1 MVKDDQ
7 FWQLPQ
13 VLKEVIETQK
23 DVDQKLLFEWMD
35 FDENEWKLVREGKV
49 LEKLAKRELP
59 EELEEKLNTNT
70 WAWFRMD
77 IENKINEK

>member
-1 MVKDDQ
+1 
-7 FWQLPQ
+7 
-13 VLKEVIETQK
+13 
-23 DVDQKLLFEWMD
+23 MD